1 MKLMDQVLQI
11 VARVFVFLFLTG
23 VIGSMVVVMISFVED
38 LELLVESDDEP
49 SVDAAGTRA

>member
-1 MKLMDQVLQI
+1 MDQVLQTI
-11 VARVFVFLFLTG
+11 AGVFVVLFFVG

-49 SVDAAGTRA
+49 GVDAAGTPA

>member
-11 VARVFVFLFLTG
+11 VARVFVFLFLAG